1 MHRAQHAEPRPLL
14 EAGLVER
21 PAAVDDLAVGAHH
34 DVERHAFLD
43 AVVALDDV
51 VEHGVD
57 VIGLG
62 LGEEADAAEIDAQHR
77 DFDVAGEFGGAQE
90 RAVAAEDED
99 QFAAFGGALVGVDHL
114 DLDAEGTHVVGRQVH
129 RPAVDGFGGEH
140 AQPNAVVAQHFLHA
154 ASDLGGLIATRVHHQ
169 QDGAFARHCGPSA
182 TAWRTACSSRSPC
195 SGLSVPRPQV
205 QEVLDVA
212 GWTRQRAGGDT
223 DGLPLEFG
231 GPARDGKHR
240 VRAQVRVRHDSS
252 RTDPILTDLK
262 LRLHHRN
269 DIRVA

>member
-1 MHRAQHAEPRPLL
+1 MTS
-14 EAGLVER
+14 
-21 PAAVDDLAVGAHH
+21 AVDAHH

-57 VIGLG
+57 GIGLG

-90 RAVAAEDED
+90 RAVAAEDEH

-114 DLDAEGTHVVGRQVH
+114 DLDAEGAHVVGRQVQ

-140 AQPNAVVAQHFLHA
+140 AQPDAVVAQHFLHA
-154 ASDLGGLIATRVHHQ
+154 ARGLGGLVAAGVHHE

-182 TAWRTACSSRSPC
+182 TAWRTACSSAFA
-195 SGLSVPRPQV
+195 L
-205 QEVLDVA
+205 
-212 GWTRQRAGGDT
+212 QRT
-223 DGLPLEFG
+223 V
-231 GPARDGKHR
+231 GPARRRRKYSTLPDGPGSGLAVTPTVCQPSSAAR
-240 VRAQVRVRHDSS
+240 RATASTASARSVGIRHDPAGA
-252 RTDPILTDLK
+252 DPVLADLE
-262 LRLHHRN
+262 LRLHHGN
-269 DIRVA
+269 DIRVG